1 MTNTPLTPVF
11 DPSAIDVSGAITL
24 VVGQRSGVANIKGFR
39 IAMHTDVTTELRSI
53 CEATLTNIDERTAVT
68 YTDDLVFDAAS
79 EYLLVPS
86 TLLIAHRPESRRG
99 RHPVDAPA
107 EPPQIEVD
115 AGARPVLA
123 GASSLP
129 ELDASE
135 LKNQSF
141 VFYAAVVGD
150 DPDHRIAFVDR
161 WNPYKA
167 GLSGRLMTVFAD
179 RLRRIEG
186 PLLVFERAFDMVVTD
201 TAIAVLDPKAFEGV
215 FRDIDAMKERF
226 PVWSDAAVSALPLDD
241 ATAQRLRSL
250 CNKGGRLAAQLRGL
264 YERGV
269 FEMTFKTTA
278 LRKEMAQQNLDADRL
293 IANGKL
299 VLDDADIP
307 VVLKLI
313 DEKLSKG
320 WLTGT
325 PWEIGTRS
333 KRST

>member
-1 MTNTPLTPVF
+1 MLS
-11 DPSAIDVSGAITL
+11 PSE
-24 VVGQRSGVANIKGFR
+24 GQ
-39 IAMHTDVTTELRSI
+39 
-53 CEATLTNIDERTAVT
+53 
-68 YTDDLVFDAAS
+68 
-79 EYLLVPS
+79 EYPS
-86 TLLIAHRPESRRG
+86 R
-99 RHPVDAPA
+99 
-107 EPPQIEVD
+107 
-115 AGARPVLA
+115 
-123 GASSLP
+123 
-129 ELDASE
+129 
-135 LKNQSF
+135 SF

-150 DPDHRIAFVDR
+150 DPDHRVGFVDK

-167 GLSGRLMTVFAD
+167 GLSGQLLTSFGD
-179 RLRRIEG
+179 RLRRIDG

-226 PVWSDAAVSALPLDD
+226 PVWSDAAISALPLDD
-241 ATAQRLRSL
+241 GTAQRLRSL
-250 CNKGGRLAAQLRGL
+250 CDGGGRLASQLRGL
-264 YERGV
+264 YERDV

-278 LRKEMAQQNLDADRL
+278 LREEMKQQNLDANRL

-307 VVLKLI
+307 IILKLI

-333 KRST
+333 KRSS